1 MIFKIMHG
9 CTCNREWRNRDLS
22 AFLDLKG
29 SNTAKFR
36 NALILL
42 ANGLLRKTHF
52 DVAGLFS
59 KRGCRYRFASTSIN
73 GAEQADGEGAGRPKS
88 SASRDVGEADNF
100 KWTRGT
106 DVVFIREGLVDADVN
121 VFVDGGRNK
130 KLPNFS

>member
-1 MIFKIMHG
+1 MASSCMDD
-9 CTCNREWRNRDLS
+9 RNESRP
-22 AFLDLKG
+22 
-29 SNTAKFR
+29 
-36 NALILL
+36 
-42 ANGLLRKTHF
+42 
-52 DVAGLFS
+52 VAGLFS

-121 VFVDGGRNK
+121 LFVDGGRNK